1 MTPHDFTRGGVEV
14 TRAAIVAETFPRLQ
28 HRCRLRAS
36 QRSDRRKQPQPTL
49 VIWND
54 RDHLRLLE
62 HDLGNPDPIRVA
74 PRRARTPRQ
83 GPSVEVKPTQ
93 ELFLHFRGLH
103 DVVSITATKEL
114 STQMPPLTSYTIK
127 LTDAQF
133 ERIRLDLAQ
142 RGFAFREV
150 PYAHFGASKEKL
162 QVTAFQSGKLLLQGK
177 GVEEFVQFYLEPEI
191 LGEARL
197 GYEHVHDPTILEP
210 RIGVDESGKGDFFGP
225 LTVAGVFLNRTAID
239 ALRGSG
245 VRDSKTVTSDKRIF
259 ELAKLIRQTSG
270 CVVKVVPIGPRAY
283 NDLLVKMRNV
293 NKMLAW
299 GHARVIE
306 NVLETLEKSGEECKR
321 AVADQFGDK
330 RLIENALLK
339 RGRTIQLVQ
348 RHKAESDLAVA
359 AASIIARD
367 EFVQRLAALSK
378 EYGIEMPKGASAQV
392 DEAGREFLKKHGMD
406 KLGEV
411 AKLHFRT
418 TQKISMPA

>member
-1 MTPHDFTRGGVEV
+1 
-14 TRAAIVAETFPRLQ
+14 
-28 HRCRLRAS
+28 
-36 QRSDRRKQPQPTL
+36 
-49 VIWND
+49 
-54 RDHLRLLE
+54 
-62 HDLGNPDPIRVA
+62 
-74 PRRARTPRQ
+74 
-83 GPSVEVKPTQ
+83 
-93 ELFLHFRGLH
+93 
-103 DVVSITATKEL
+103 
-114 STQMPPLTSYTIK
+114 MPPLTSYTVK
-127 LTDAQF
+127 LTDEQF

-142 RGFAFREV
+142 QGFSFREV
-150 PYAHFGASKEKL
+150 PYAHFGASREKL
-162 QVTAFQSGKLLLQGK
+162 QVTAFQSGKLLVQGK
-177 GVEEFVQFYLEPEI
+177 GVEEFVQFYLEPQI

-225 LTVAGVFLNRTAID
+225 LVVAGVFLNRAAID
-239 ALRGSG
+239 SLRGSG

-270 CVVKVVPIGPRAY
+270 CIVKIVPIGPQAY
-283 NDLLVKMRNV
+283 NKLLVEMRNV

-306 NVLETLEKSGEECKR
+306 NVLEALEASGEECKR

-339 RGRTIQLVQ
+339 RGRSIQLVQ

-367 EFVQRLAALSK
+367 EFVRRLAALSK
-378 EYGIEMPKGASAQV
+378 EYSVEMPKGAGAQV
-392 DEAGREFLKKHGMD
+392 DEAGREFLKKHGPA

-418 TQKISMPA
+418 TQKISQLL